1 MSLNTISPSVLNLY
15 IINEE
20 IVKLVNRSITLV
32 TKKDNNKKYIMIK
45 YSNLTDIE
53 KNEIRMFISLPKNES
68 LVQCYNIIF
77 SLYDNMY
84 YCFIDYANKMTLH
97 HFIVDKKQNEYI
109 DEGIIW
115 KFLIQMLYAI
125 YPLHSNKII
134 HRNIKNSNFF
144 LYDDYTIKLG
154 GFKLCEYNNEKNS
167 LSNFA
172 SSLNYFYASPEM
184 INKESYDYN
193 SDIWSIG
200 MCIYEMCFPQ
210 NEFNQLD
217 MYLNALQGKIK
228 DINLKIYSQ
237 ELFDVICL
245 MMRNNKVSR
254 PSCEKMLSNQI
265 ILSHVYDPMKYLDV
279 LSYGKGYIEKIQKL
293 NEIDDFNYYVN
304 EYVSS
309 HFDNENSIENNTS
322 TSIFDTKKAFNKH
335 RTAHFVNNISQSD
348 SFEHTEY
355 LNSKIYPHKNPFKRD
370 AKSINKSKSVSCK
383 YSKKRAKTPTEL
395 EISSQIKMS
404 KKNSS
409 KKNTSCEADYL
420 VRKLAKNIKIKKI
433 IDSSKL
439 NRLNIS
445 SRKTLIDHLVT
456 PMNKVN
462 KNSIQFYSCYSENM
476 I

>member
-20 IVKLVNRSITLV
+20 IVKLANRSITLV

-228 DINLKIYSQ
+228 EINLKIYSQ

-279 LSYGKGYIEKIQKL
+279 LSCGKGYIEKIQKL

-309 HFDNENSIENNTS
+309 HFDNENSIENK
-322 TSIFDTKKAFNKH
+322 IE
-335 RTAHFVNNISQSD
+335 NNIEFTTSSEDEIDYSNPVLFNNCANPITLCYVNSNLKSD
-348 SFEHTEY
+348 YTLTDNISNISYDGSLLKRCNIT
-355 LNSKIYPHKNPFKRD
+355 LNSIACKLSFLITIKNNLDEVYTCPVIL
-370 AKSINKSKSVSCK
+370 SM
-383 YSKKRAKTPTEL
+383 PL
-395 EISSQIKMS
+395 
-404 KKNSS
+404 
-409 KKNTSCEADYL
+409 
-420 VRKLAKNIKIKKI
+420 
-433 IDSSKL
+433 
-439 NRLNIS
+439 
-445 SRKTLIDHLVT
+445 
-456 PMNKVN
+456 
-462 KNSIQFYSCYSENM
+462 
-476 I
+476 